1 MELFLSPW
9 NYISAS
15 ALHTDSLFPKAVNNV
30 MCFLMCVQWAAPAFW
45 SVNLLT
51 YPHQLLRRCNS
62 RVLTLCGIWPVSSL
76 SVAGEEGTIKHH
88 TQWYNN
94 VWRASDGELVS
105 GTKGRAGL
113 IIHESSAGAMQRPAP
128 LYLFIWHLLLCHE
141 IISAQL
147 RMLHALWTF
156 RSFAFDTLLMRVA
169 FRRGKTTAQLLEW
182 HSHA

>member
-1 MELFLSPW
+1 M
-9 NYISAS
+9 S

-113 IIHESSAGAMQRPAP
+113 IIHESSAGAMQRRSICLYGTCCCVTRLFLLSCGCCMHSGLSEVLP
-128 LYLFIWHLLLCHE
+128 LTRCWCALHFGE
-141 IISAQL
+141 EKQQL
-147 RMLHALWTF
+147 
-156 RSFAFDTLLMRVA
+156 SF
-169 FRRGKTTAQLLEW
+169 
-182 HSHA
+182 